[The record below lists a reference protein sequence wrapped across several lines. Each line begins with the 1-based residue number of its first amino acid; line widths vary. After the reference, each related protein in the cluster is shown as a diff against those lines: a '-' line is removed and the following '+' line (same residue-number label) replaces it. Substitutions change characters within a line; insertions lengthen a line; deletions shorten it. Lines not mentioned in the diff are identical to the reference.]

1 LHRPHIPAFTLTIR
15 FLLPVLPVLVV
26 AVAAMRTAHGAG
38 TPPGGLAGGAPIA
51 SAADCKRCHGGF
63 PTDDGKLYM
72 PWDTWAGS
80 MMANAARDPLF
91 LASLTIAEQDRPG
104 SGGFCLRCHT
114 PSAYVA
120 SHTTPGD
127 GSALDDVDREGVQCA
142 VCHRSVD
149 GSKPPISDA
158 NAPYIGNAQIT
169 FDVGTAYGAP
179 YRGPYDDSSSSVHDT
194 IGDPFTSGDDSRL
207 CGQCHQVDN
216 PGEHLYDASG
226 ADTGKP
232 FPLDTT
238 YEEWQQS
245 SYASGA
251 GARSCQSCHM
261 PAVNGSYEVGS
272 GAGNR
277 DMPPRHDFVGGNDWG
292 PALLKAAFPGL
303 RDAQYDYT
311 RATAQASLAAAAKL
325 EIKALPVFGPAAG
338 SVAAT
343 VRVTNLAGHKFPT
356 GYADGRRA
364 WLEVAVVGAGGGVD
378 VQSGAYDATTGV
390 LAEDNQLRL
399 YEAVHGRDGSPE
411 DHIVLHRQ
419 ILRDTRIPPAG
430 FTPTA
435 ATKPIGPISFSDG
448 AGGVNA
454 FDDASFQIAL
464 PLSPGST
471 VTVRVRLVY
480 QAMTAAHVAALAA
493 ANTTDDRGTKLMQLW
508 QQTGGAAPF
517 VMAEVTRPVAVVL
530 NDAEG
535 GVSDAG
541 LDGSPKGGGG
551 SGGGGCGCAT
561 APSRVNGLLA
571 FLLIVL
577 GAAAARRRGRRRRD

>member
-1 LHRPHIPAFTLTIR
+1 LRRPNPS
-15 FLLPVLPVLVV
+15 VV
-26 AVAAMRTAHGAG
+26 AVPIAVLVLALAVPRAAHAAG
-38 TPPGGLAGGAPIA
+38 TPPGGLVGGAPIA
-51 SAADCKRCHGGF
+51 GAMTCKSCHGGF
-63 PTDDGKLYM
+63 PTSDGKLYM

-91 LASLTIAEQDRPG
+91 LASVTVAEQDRPG
-104 SGGFCLRCHT
+104 SGAFCLRCHT

-142 VCHRSVD
+142 VCHRSID
-149 GSKPPISDA
+149 GSQSPISDA
-158 NAPYIGNAQIT
+158 NAPYIGNAQLY
-169 FDVGTAYGAP
+169 FDVGTNYGAP
-179 YRGPYDDSSSSVHDT
+179 YHGPYDDSSSSVHDSV
-194 IGDPFTSGDDSRL
+194 GDPFTSGDDSRL

-216 PGEHLYDASG
+216 PTEHLYDASG

-245 SYASGA
+245 SFASGA

-261 PAVNGSYEVGS
+261 PAVNGSYPVGS
-272 GAGNR
+272 GSGDR
-277 DMPPRHDFVGGNDWG
+277 DKPPRHDFVGGNDWG

-311 RATAQASLAAAAKL
+311 RATAQANLAAAAKL
-325 EIKALPVFGPAAG
+325 EIKTLPTEGPASGAIT
-338 SVAAT
+338 AA

-364 WLEVAVVGAGGGVD
+364 WLEIAVVDGSGAAD
-378 VQSGAYDATTGV
+378 VQSGAYDAATGA
-390 LAEDNQLRL
+390 LTEDAQLRL
-399 YEAVHGRDGSPE
+399 YEAVHGRDGNPE

-419 ILRDTRIPPAG
+419 ILRDSRIPPAG
-430 FTPTA
+430 FKPTA
-435 ATKPIGPISFSDG
+435 HTQPVGLISFSDG

-454 FDDASFQIAL
+454 FDDASFEILL
-464 PLSPGST
+464 PDTQGAD
-471 VTVRVRLVY
+471 VTVRVRLFY
-480 QAMTAAHVAALAA
+480 QAMTASHVAALAT

-517 VMAEVTRPVAVVL
+517 VIAEVTRAVHVG
-530 NDAEG
+530 APAPA
-535 GVSDAG
+535 DAG
-541 LDGSPKGGGG
+541 ADGSADAHIGGGG
-551 SGGGGCGCAT
+551 GGGGGCGCAT
-561 APSRVNGLLA
+561 TPGGAHGPLA
-571 FLLIVL
+571 FLAIVL
-577 GAAAARRRGRRRRD
+577 GLGGAASRRRARRRRD